1 MHNIFHENARG
12 GSLSR
17 DVRDHVR
24 ASAERSEA
32 LVTLRTETVV
42 AGDLLVCFRKF
53 RVVNAQLKLRRV
65 SRSLSR
71 CAFAAITRDP
81 EEVAS
86 CVERHHESHPR
97 SSQFHRRV
105 MQKSEGADAR
115 SGVAI
120 GESESRGLRLGLG
133 LRFGEASASADEAI
147 ADDEGVVVVEA
158 SFRGETTES
167 AG

>member
-1 MHNIFHENARG
+1 
-12 GSLSR
+12 
-17 DVRDHVR
+17 
-24 ASAERSEA
+24 
-32 LVTLRTETVV
+32 
-42 AGDLLVCFRKF
+42 
-53 RVVNAQLKLRRV
+53 
-65 SRSLSR
+65 
-71 CAFAAITRDP
+71 
-81 EEVAS
+81 
-86 CVERHHESHPR
+86 
-97 SSQFHRRV
+97 